1 MMMNTMNHKG
11 FTLIEIMVVVA
22 IVGILTTIV
31 LPAYNEH
38 VRSSRR
44 AAIQACLM
52 DQVHFMERFYAAN
65 MTYVGANPPACQG
78 GAAGF
83 YNMNIPVQ
91 TATTYSLTATATGDQ
106 ASDKA
111 STCNKAELVINHTG
125 ARTPADCW

>member
-1 MMMNTMNHKG
+1 MMGNTRIKG

-22 IVGILTTIV
+22 IVGILVTIA

-52 DQVHFMERFYAAN
+52 DQVHFMERFYSAN
-65 MTYVGANPPACQG
+65 MTYANAAPPACQG

-83 YNMNIPVQ
+83 YNMDIPVR
-91 TATTYSLTATATGDQ
+91 TATTYTLTATATGDQ
-106 ASDKA
+106 ANGN
-111 STCNKAELVINHTG
+111 TCNSALLRIRHDGVRESVPPG
-125 ARTPADCW
+125 CW